1 MVGGVTRFVCVDGP
15 DFDGHQ
21 VDWDLLLARQR
32 SYLDEEKRAL
42 EEGHGQCRCA

>member
-1 MVGGVTRFVCVDGP
+1 VTKFTCIDGP

-32 SYLDEEKRAL
+32 IYLDEEKSSFKQWQSKVTRTV
-42 EEGHGQCRCA
+42 GK